1 MKESPPNVEVGT
13 PSQIRLDKPRQ
24 GRALVAKAIHYQK
37 RQNFTNICCISVCP
51 IMMVAISAIL
61 GSLIAGLIARSQ
73 PPDEYVYCSNLP
85 ALNRV
90 NIPHW
95 RNANPF
101 LQRTPPNNF
110 PGATLSFLYHSNWAI
125 VRFITLSGPPGGAGA
140 SFRRPCVFWYGEDY
154 PSSPVYERPPNA
166 SVKFLRDS
174 TYLSQPLGGWIPNMV
189 SGNTSLVDTLSVNIF
204 NNHQARSWFIWTA
217 DSTVDSSLIGSK
229 PKLPSISLVQYA
241 LLPNNTPA
249 FVSPQTPD
257 TGMLGTI
264 PTRFYLAIAS
274 IARNSSIS
282 ASQIDRVPWFNNTG
296 GDGDALD
303 RVISEKLNSV
313 ITKIAQIEKSDLIAG
328 SLLAQ
333 NRIFLQVQQFL
344 EELPHGGIHFRRIS
358 HSNLSY
364 AWNYHCGTDI
374 RLSASSNFP
383 PPGRRLMLQ
392 QTQLDNSILRS
403 LNSTRFGSAQITQG
417 LRILPQVGNTEV
429 KLAFDGIIGAILNPF
444 GVSFLLP
451 VFAVLLVQEK
461 ENRILVMMKMNGMRT
476 WAYYLSHYLTFFVL
490 YTISA
495 LIFLI
500 SGGVAKMTL
509 FTLTD
514 KGLLALLFFLWG
526 QNQISLAFFFSTL
539 FNKSRFALVIVF
551 LIVLCCV
558 IISLVIDQLFL
569 FDPCPSG
576 YFVWPPFGTMN
587 SRSIL

>member
-1 MKESPPNVEVGT
+1 V
-13 PSQIRLDKPRQ
+13 IRNI
-24 GRALVAKAIHYQK
+24 AL
-37 RQNFTNICCISVCP
+37 
-51 IMMVAISAIL
+51 
-61 GSLIAGLIARSQ
+61 
-73 PPDEYVYCSNLP
+73 
-85 ALNRV
+85 
-90 NIPHW
+90 
-95 RNANPF
+95 
-101 LQRTPPNNF
+101 
-110 PGATLSFLYHSNWAI
+110 
-125 VRFITLSGPPGGAGA
+125 
-140 SFRRPCVFWYGEDY
+140 
-154 PSSPVYERPPNA
+154 
-166 SVKFLRDS
+166 
-174 TYLSQPLGGWIPNMV
+174 
-189 SGNTSLVDTLSVNIF
+189 
-204 NNHQARSWFIWTA
+204 
-217 DSTVDSSLIGSK
+217 
-229 PKLPSISLVQYA
+229 
-241 LLPNNTPA
+241 
-249 FVSPQTPD
+249 
-257 TGMLGTI
+257 
-264 PTRFYLAIAS
+264 
-274 IARNSSIS
+274 
-282 ASQIDRVPWFNNTG
+282 
-296 GDGDALD
+296 
-303 RVISEKLNSV
+303 
-313 ITKIAQIEKSDLIAG
+313 IEKSDLIAG

-344 EELPHGGIHFRRIS
+344 EELPHGGIHFRRID
-358 HSNLSY
+358 HSGLRY

-383 PPGRRLMLQ
+383 PPGRRLLLQ

-403 LNSTRFGSAQITQG
+403 MNSTRFGAAQITQG

-500 SGGVAKMTL
+500 SGGVAKMTM

-526 QNQISLAFFFSTL
+526 QNQISLAFFFSNL

-576 YFVWPPFGTMN
+576 YFVWPPFGIIN
-587 SRSIL
+587 